1 MWRTVGILAY
11 LSILSVMDIK
21 EKKVNVLFLI
31 TGVFAICVIWLWG
44 MCLTD
49 ADWKEILLSGALG
62 LIPGIFL
69 LAIARLTGKA
79 GYADGMVVAVLG
91 MEQGYLGGVVLL
103 CISLL
108 YLSVCSIALLLCR
121 RVKGNTRMPY
131 LPFLTAAYLS
141 ILWLEQRSV

>member
-1 MWRTVGILAY
+1 MWRTAGILVY
-11 LSILSVMDIK
+11 LSVLSVMDIK
-21 EKKVNVLFLI
+21 EKKVNVLFL
-31 TGVFAICVIWLWG
+31 TAGAFAICVIWLWG

-49 ADWKEILLSGALG
+49 ADWREILLRGAFG
-62 LIPGIFL
+62 MVPGIFL

-79 GYADGMVVAVLG
+79 GYADGIVVTALG
-91 MEQGYLGGVVLL
+91 VEQGYLGGVVIL

-108 YLSVCSIALLLCR
+108 YLSVCSVALLLCR

-141 ILWLEQRSV
+141 ILLLE